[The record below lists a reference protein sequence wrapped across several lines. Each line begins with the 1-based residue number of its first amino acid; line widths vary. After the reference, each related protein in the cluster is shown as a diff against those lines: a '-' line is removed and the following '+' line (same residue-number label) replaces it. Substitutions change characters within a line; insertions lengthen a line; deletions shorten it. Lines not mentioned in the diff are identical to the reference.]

1 MPIAVIVVY
10 QGNRRPCSTI
20 AFHFHHHFH
29 HHHHHHQAIRA
40 IYHFRK
46 LDNVRFTIAIVCLP
60 FPIVQTHAALIQEH
74 SPQSPAQLIPNFS
87 TMAFTVLA
95 TTACPPT
102 REVHCSCNS
111 SAAPHSPISGGVASA
126 PSSRRRD
133 IPGPGAP
140 RQSTAIVSSRHLS
153 DSDIRALPASV
164 VAQRVCAPLRKKLG
178 EPLKSS
184 LKLRRAHPRGP
195 LSVIADSVDSSSSKC
210 ASATLAHKGVR
221 FHSELEHVKFFLAK
235 QKPLA
240 VSRDG
245 IPTDT
250 SGTDS
255 EFIYDGG
262 GGDDLKERP
271 LVMYRIDV
279 PTAPP
284 LPDDTRDVVVENI
297 DFVGTVVKG
306 TVRVRNIAFG
316 KWIAVRFTLDK
327 WQTTSEVTARYKE
340 SIQNGTL
347 DRFMFS
353 IKLAGVLSR
362 AEEKTLYLS
371 VRYSVAGREIWDN
384 NSGRNYQVRFV
395 RANALKGNMEARA
408 AVVEGREESP
418 RADDIADLRRKL
430 GELVELGCPSKTVG
444 SILAQESR
452 LRCESPSPGS
462 PAPSPP
468 SRETTPSFKSEEFP
482 AASRYDF
489 AASSRTPWCPPAVHQ
504 TISPARTLSPRRARA
519 RSCSD
524 PFRPCT
530 SPVVH
535 PTTAA
540 AVVSSLFL
548 DCSDSDSDDLI
559 TPVSSLPNGG
569 EGCGSNAG
577 SRNHTRG
584 GSIALS
590 HAPGVKL
597 TPLTSLFAC
606 HALSACPLSAPTA
619 ALSPRQPQPHA
630 CSDSS
635 TPSITSGSLS
645 RSPSTSPCFSPAEP
659 DTDRERDSTIHHF
672 NYHNIVDRYDA
683 LGDPGD
689 VFGR

>member
-1 MPIAVIVVY
+1 
-10 QGNRRPCSTI
+10 
-20 AFHFHHHFH
+20 
-29 HHHHHHQAIRA
+29 
-40 IYHFRK
+40 
-46 LDNVRFTIAIVCLP
+46 
-60 FPIVQTHAALIQEH
+60 
-74 SPQSPAQLIPNFS
+74 
-87 TMAFTVLA
+87 MAFAVLA
-95 TTACPPT
+95 TPAYPPT
-102 REVHCSCNS
+102 RDVHCSCNP
-111 SAAPHSPISGGVASA
+111 SAAPQSPISGGLASA

-133 IPGPGAP
+133 IPAAP
-140 RQSTAIVSSRHLS
+140 RRSTTIISSHHLS
-153 DSDIRALPASV
+153 DSHIRALPASV
-164 VAQRVCAPLRKKLG
+164 VAQSVCTPPRKKLG

-184 LKLRRAHPRGP
+184 LKLRRAHPRAP
-195 LSVIADSVDSSSSKC
+195 LSVITDSVDSSSSKC
-210 ASATLAHKGVR
+210 PSATLAHKGVR
-221 FHSELEHVKFFLAK
+221 FHSELEHVKLFRAK

-284 LPDDTRDVVVENI
+284 LPGDIRDVVVEKI
-297 DFVGTVVKG
+297 DFVGTMVKG

-340 SIQNGTL
+340 SIQNGTF
-347 DRFMFS
+347 DRFTFS

-395 RANALKGNMEARA
+395 RENALKGNTEARA
-408 AVVEGREESP
+408 TMVEGREESP

-444 SILAQESR
+444 CILAQESR
-452 LRCESPSPGS
+452 LRCESHSPGS

-468 SRETTPSFKSEEFP
+468 SQETTPSFKSEGFH
-482 AASRYDF
+482 AACRYDF
-489 AASSRTPWCPPAVHQ
+489 AASSRMPWCPPAVHQ
-504 TISPARTLSPRRARA
+504 TISPARTLTPLRART
-519 RSCSD
+519 RSCSH
-524 PFRPCT
+524 PFRLYT
-530 SPVVH
+530 SPVA
-535 PTTAA
+535 PPTAA
-540 AVVSSLFL
+540 ATEASSLIL
-548 DCSDSDSDDLI
+548 DCSESNSDDLI

-569 EGCGSNAG
+569 GDSYAG

-597 TPLTSLFAC
+597 TPPTSLFAC
-606 HALSACPLSAPTA
+606 RAPSACPLSAPTA
-619 ALSPRQPQPHA
+619 VLPPRQPQPHA

-635 TPSITSGSLS
+635 TPSITSSSLS
-645 RSPSTSPCFSPAEP
+645 RSPSTSPSFSPAEP
-659 DTDRERDSTIHHF
+659 DTDKERDLTIHHF
-672 NYHNIVDRYDA
+672 NYHNIVDRY
-683 LGDPGD
+683 GIPW
-689 VFGR
+689 